1 MLAELTITDFAII
14 DRLRL
19 NLAAG
24 FNVLTGETG
33 AGKSIII
40 DAVGL
45 LLGAKPETTSVRT
58 GCDRAL
64 IEGVFELPISVTT
77 QPSLRGTKQSPP
89 IGPEI
94 ASQTALAM
102 TRAEQLPP
110 SVELRDLLEAN
121 DLLNDEDPD
130 RLWLAREIRSGG
142 RSTCRVNGRAVPA
155 SLLREIGERLID
167 IHGQSEHLS
176 LLRPKEHVNLLDRYA
191 GTWETREQVAHLTG
205 QWREVRKELG
215 DLLKSE
221 AELAR
226 RADMLKFQI
235 DEIRSAKLKPGEDD
249 ELALEQK
256 RLANAE
262 ALTQFADDAYS
273 ALYEGD
279 GETPAALD
287 ALAQAHKALTG
298 LAKIDPKFT
307 EHVAT
312 LTSVVAQVDDL
323 AREAKHYREA
333 IQYSPKRLNA
343 VEERLDLIKRLKRK
357 YGAAMGEALA
367 FGERAAKELDG
378 LEHAGERID
387 VLRREEDRLLRE
399 IGRVG
404 ADLSAARQAAAAQL
418 SQAIEVELNDLRMAG
433 ARFGVDLKREPDPNG
448 AYTGSERVAFDST
461 GLDRVEF
468 LVAPNVGEGLK
479 PLVKIASGGETA
491 RLMLALKTVLSR
503 ADQTPTL
510 IFDEIDQGIGGRVGS
525 TVGQKLWGLSRHHQ
539 VLCVTHLP
547 QLAGFGDEHFK
558 VDKLIDGARTMT
570 RVAALDHEARVQ
582 ELAQMLGASGDGA
595 IKSAKEIL
603 AGVAEVK
610 KG

>member
-1 MLAELTITDFAII
+1 MLSELTISDFAII

-19 NLAAG
+19 PLAPG

-45 LLGAKPETTSVRT
+45 LLGGKADSDAVRA

-64 IEGVFELPISVTT
+64 VEGVFDLPASPELHAVLI
-77 QPSLRGTKQSPP
+77 
-89 IGPEI
+89 E
-94 ASQTALAM
+94 
-102 TRAEQLPP
+102 
-110 SVELRDLLEAN
+110 N
-121 DLLNDEDPD
+121 DLGNEDDPD

-142 RSTCRVNGRAVPA
+142 RSTARVNGRSVPS
-155 SLLREIGERLID
+155 SLLREIGDLLID

-176 LLRPKEHVNLLDRYA
+176 LLRPREHVNLLDRYA
-191 GTWETREQVAHLTG
+191 GTWEQRQTFTALVVQL
-205 QWREVRKELG
+205 REVRRELSE
-215 DLLKSE
+215 LLKSE

-235 DEIRSAKLKPGEDD
+235 EEIRSAKLKSGEDD
-249 ELALEQK
+249 ELAIEQK

-262 ALTQFADDAYS
+262 TLAALADDAYT

-287 ALAQAHKALTG
+287 ALAKAQKAIAG
-298 LAKIDPKFT
+298 LAKIDPQFV
-307 EHVAT
+307 EHGRT
-312 LTSVVAQVDDL
+312 IDSVTAQIDDL
-323 AREAKHYREA
+323 AHEVRRYHEA
-333 IQYSPKRLNA
+333 IEYSPKRLNA
-343 VEERLDLIKRLKRK
+343 VEDRLDLIKRLKRK
-357 YGAAMGEALA
+357 YGAAIPDVVA
-367 FGERAAKELDG
+367 FAERAEQELG
-378 LEHAGERID
+378 TLEHSGERIAE
-387 VLRREEDRLLRE
+387 LREDEERLLRE
-399 IGRVG
+399 VG
-404 ADLSAARQAAAAQL
+404 GAGKDLSSARKAAAEKL
-418 SQAIEVELNDLRMAG
+418 SAGIEAELNDLRMAG
-433 ARFGVDLKREPDPNG
+433 ARFAVEQKWEPAENG
-448 AYTGSERVAFDST
+448 AYVNGQRVAFDAT

-491 RLMLALKTVLSR
+491 RLMLALKTVLAR

-525 TVGQKLWGLSRHHQ
+525 TVGQKLWGLSKNHQ
-539 VLCVTHLP
+539 VMCITHLP
-547 QLAGFGDEHFK
+547 QLAGYGDAHFK
-558 VDKLIDGARTMT
+558 VEKTSEGERTIT
-570 RVAALDHEARVQ
+570 HVAALNDKARVD

-603 AGVAEVK
+603 KNVAEEK
-610 KG
+610 KAVVSD

>member
-1 MLAELTITDFAII
+1 MLSELTIIDFAII

-19 NLAAG
+19 PLAPG

-45 LLGAKPETTSVRT
+45 LLGGKADSDTVRA
-58 GCDRAL
+58 GCDRAVV
-64 IEGVFELPISVTT
+64 EGVFDRPA
-77 QPSLRGTKQSPP
+77 SP
-89 IGPEI
+89 
-94 ASQTALAM
+94 
-102 TRAEQLPP
+102 
-110 SVELRDLLEAN
+110 ELRALLIEN
-121 DLLNDEDPD
+121 DLENEDDPD

-142 RSTCRVNGRAVPA
+142 RSTARVNGRSVPS
-155 SLLREIGERLID
+155 SLLREIGDLLID

-176 LLRPKEHVNLLDRYA
+176 LLRPREHVNLLDRYA
-191 GTWETREQVAHLTG
+191 GTWEQRQAFASLVAQL
-205 QWREVRKELG
+205 REVRRELSE
-215 DLLKSE
+215 LLKSE

-235 DEIRSAKLKPGEDD
+235 EEIRSARLKPGEDD
-249 ELALEQK
+249 ELAIEQK

-262 ALTQFADDAYS
+262 TLAALADDAYT

-287 ALAQAHKALTG
+287 ALAKAQKAIAG
-298 LAKIDPKFT
+298 LAKIDPQFA
-307 EHVAT
+307 EHGRT
-312 LTSVVAQVDDL
+312 IESVTAQIDDL
-323 AREAKHYREA
+323 AHELRRYREA
-333 IQYSPKRLNA
+333 IEYSPKRLDA
-343 VEERLDLIKRLKRK
+343 VEDRLDLVKRLKRK
-357 YGAAMGEALA
+357 YGAAISDVIA
-367 FGERAAKELDG
+367 FAERAEQELG
-378 LEHAGERID
+378 TLEHSGERIAE
-387 VLRREEDRLLRE
+387 LREEEERLLRE
-399 IGRVG
+399 IGEAG
-404 ADLSAARQAAAAQL
+404 KELSAARKAAAEKL
-418 SQAIEVELNDLRMAG
+418 SAGIEAELNDLRMAG
-433 ARFGVDLKREPDPNG
+433 ARFAVDLKWEPTENG
-448 AYTGSERVAFDST
+448 AYVNGQRVVFDAT

-525 TVGQKLWGLSRHHQ
+525 TVGQKLWGLSRNHQ
-539 VLCVTHLP
+539 VVCITHLP
-547 QLAGFGDEHFK
+547 QLAGYGDAHFK
-558 VDKLIDGARTMT
+558 VEKTSEGERTIT
-570 RVAALDHEARVQ
+570 HVAALNDKARVD

-603 AGVAEVK
+603 KNVAEEK
-610 KG
+610 KAVGS

>member
-1 MLAELTITDFAII
+1 MLAELTIVDFAII

-19 NLAAG
+19 QLAPG

-45 LLGAKPETTSVRT
+45 LLGSKADSDAVRA

-64 IEGVFELPISVTT
+64 VEGVFNLPA
-77 QPSLRGTKQSPP
+77 SP
-89 IGPEI
+89 
-94 ASQTALAM
+94 
-102 TRAEQLPP
+102 
-110 SVELRDLLEAN
+110 ELRALLIEN
-121 DLLNDEDPD
+121 DLGNDDDPD
-130 RLWLAREIRSGG
+130 RLWLARETRSGG
-142 RSTCRVNGRAVPA
+142 RSTARVNGRSVPS
-155 SLLREIGERLID
+155 SLLREIGDLLID

-176 LLRPKEHVNLLDRYA
+176 LLRSREHVNLLDRYA
-191 GTWETREQVAHLTG
+191 GTWEQRQAYAALVAQL
-205 QWREVRKELG
+205 REVRRELN

-235 DEIRSAKLKPGEDD
+235 EEIRSARLKPGEDD
-249 ELALEQK
+249 ELIIEQK

-262 ALTQFADDAYS
+262 TLAALADDAYT

-287 ALAQAHKALTG
+287 ALAKAQKAIAG

-307 EHVAT
+307 EHGRT
-312 LTSVVAQVDDL
+312 IDSVTAQIDDL
-323 AREAKHYREA
+323 AHEVRRYHEA
-333 IQYSPKRLNA
+333 IEYSPKRLDA
-343 VEERLDLIKRLKRK
+343 VEDRLDLIKRLKRK
-357 YGAAMGEALA
+357 YGATLPEVSA
-367 FGERAAKELDG
+367 FAERAEQELG
-378 LEHAGERID
+378 TLEHSGERITE
-387 VLRREEDRLLRE
+387 LREKEDNLLHE
-399 IGRVG
+399 IGRAGKELSV
-404 ADLSAARQAAAAQL
+404 ARKAAAEKLSAG
-418 SQAIEVELNDLRMAG
+418 IEIELNDLRMAG
-433 ARFGVDLKREPDPNG
+433 ARFAVDLKWEPAENG
-448 AYTGSERVAFDST
+448 AYANGQRVAFDST

-525 TVGQKLWGLSRHHQ
+525 TVGQKLWGLSQNHQ
-539 VLCVTHLP
+539 VVCITHLP
-547 QLAGFGDEHFK
+547 QLAGYGDAHFK
-558 VDKLIDGARTMT
+558 VDKASEGERTIT
-570 RVAALDHEARVQ
+570 HVTPLNDKARVD

-603 AGVAEVK
+603 KNVAAEKNTAV
-610 KG
+610 GS

>member
-14 DRLRL
+14 DRLRI

-45 LLGAKPETTSVRT
+45 LLGARPEATSVRA
-58 GCDRAL
+58 GSDRAL
-64 IEGVFELPISVTT
+64 IEGVFELPIST
-77 QPSLRGTKQSPP
+77 
-89 IGPEI
+89 
-94 ASQTALAM
+94 
-102 TRAEQLPP
+102 
-110 SVELRDLLEAN
+110 ELRELLEAN
-121 DLLNDEDPD
+121 ELLNDEEPD
-130 RLWLAREIRSGG
+130 RLWVAREIRSGG
-142 RSTCRVNGRAVPA
+142 RSTARVNGRAVPA
-155 SLLREIGERLID
+155 SMLREIGERLID

-191 GTWETREQVAHLTG
+191 GTWETREQLAHLVG
-205 QWREVRKELG
+205 HWREVRKELG
-215 DLLKSE
+215 ELLKSE

-235 DEIRSAKLKPGEDD
+235 DEIRAAKLKPGEDD
-249 ELALEQK
+249 ELLLEQK

-262 ALTQFADDAYS
+262 ALAQFADEAYA

-298 LAKIDPKFT
+298 LARIDPKFA
-307 EHVAT
+307 EHVTT

-333 IQYSPKRLNA
+333 IQYSPRRLNA

-357 YGAAMGEALA
+357 YGAAIGEVLA

-387 VLRREEDRLLRE
+387 VLRREEDRLLHE
-399 IGRVG
+399 IGRAG
-404 ADLSAARQAAAAQL
+404 TDLSAVRQAAAEKL

-433 ARFGVDLKREPDPNG
+433 ARFGVDLKREADPNG
-448 AYTGSERVAFDST
+448 AYAGAERVAFDGT

-468 LVAPNVGEGLK
+468 LIAPNVGEGLK

-525 TVGQKLWGLSRHHQ
+525 TVGQKLWGLSQHHQ

-558 VDKLIDGARTMT
+558 VDKLVDGARTIT
-570 RVAALDHEARVQ
+570 HVAALDHTARVQ

-603 AGVAEVK
+603 AGVADWK
-610 KG
+610 KAAA